1 MNRLCI
7 SVFLCLLLTATG
19 ITEVHA
25 QDKVKAAGAEFSLT
39 GIGINLQLNAK
50 DNSFHSISAEMDMA
64 KAFMGMSR
72 MPGIRAS
79 YVIDF
84 VFSAASYNN
93 FGVRWFAGPGFT
105 AGYVQDMDADFGI
118 MAGICGNA
126 GVEFT
131 FAVPV
136 ILSLSF
142 SPVLAAHT
150 SAKGSSLA
158 LEIYRYGLL
167 QTISPR
173 LGIKYDF

>member
-1 MNRLCI
+1 
-7 SVFLCLLLTATG
+7 
-19 ITEVHA
+19 
-25 QDKVKAAGAEFSLT
+25 
-39 GIGINLQLNAK
+39 
-50 DNSFHSISAEMDMA
+50 
-64 KAFMGMSR
+64 
-72 MPGIRAS
+72 
-79 YVIDF
+79 
-84 VFSAASYNN
+84 
-93 FGVRWFAGPGFT
+93 
-105 AGYVQDMDADFGI
+105 MDADFGI